1 MDNRGAGLNRNSFQ
15 FQYFPFFFCQKNKT
29 VQHCRLKVH
38 QFHSIHPELNP
49 TDIITLQSK

>member
-15 FQYFPFFFCQKNKT
+15 FQYFPFFCQKNKT